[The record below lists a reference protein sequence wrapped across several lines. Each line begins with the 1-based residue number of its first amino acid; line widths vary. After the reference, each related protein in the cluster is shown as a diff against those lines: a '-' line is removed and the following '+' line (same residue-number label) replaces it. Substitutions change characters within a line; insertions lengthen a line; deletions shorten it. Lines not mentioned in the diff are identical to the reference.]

1 MPEPAGADRFRR
13 IEDRPEHHEAP
24 GAWAWDR
31 RARRRRDAAAS
42 SAAQRFLQ
50 AAGTAEDECWR
61 CEVAAAA
68 GSLGLCQAC
77 LDHLRAP

>member
-1 MPEPAGADRFRR
+1 MPEPGRGDRLRR
-13 IEDRPEHHEAP
+13 IVDRPEHHEAP
-24 GAWAWDR
+24 GAYAWDR
-31 RARRRRDAAAS
+31 RARRRRDDAAS

-50 AAGTAEDECWR
+50 RPATGDEECWR

-77 LDHLRAP
+77 LDDLRAP